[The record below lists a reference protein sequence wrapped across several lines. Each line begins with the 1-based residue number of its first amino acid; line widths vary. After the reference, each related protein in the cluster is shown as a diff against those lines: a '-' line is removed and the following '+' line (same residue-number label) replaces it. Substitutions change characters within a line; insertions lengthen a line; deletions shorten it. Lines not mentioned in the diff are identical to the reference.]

1 MDYNNIMTQ
10 DKTRYSVWVGGM
22 EVNDYPLTKDQAE
35 SLTEMYKLDEYSDVK
50 IEKLTEYE

>member
-1 MDYNNIMTQ
+1 MTQ